1 MLFGAEHVKR
11 YRETGGEEGHE
22 WEGTTV
28 LILTTTGRK
37 SGELRPTPLIY
48 RPVGEQ
54 AYAVVASNGGGDP
67 PQWYLNI
74 LDHPEVVVQVK
85 DQEFEARARTANA
98 GEKPDLWKALVD
110 TWPAYEDYQA
120 KATREIPVVILDGNF
135 ADSSD

>member
-48 RPVGEQ
+48 RPVGDQ

-67 PQWYLNI
+67 PQWFLNI

-98 GEKPDLWKALVD
+98 AEKPDLWKALVD